1 MKIFI
6 KLLLFVIALAALY
19 LLVLKPDLLINP
31 DKPNTAADGF
41 SRFYANF
48 RSNMQQGGSQ
58 SDYILRL
65 QDSSDELIL
74 MLRRREQQVTPLTTS
89 WRGEV
94 VRRRFHAGGTLKDAL
109 QAYAQQEQMVLFWTL
124 PRDYV
129 IKQFFET
136 NSSLFDTINEMAVTI
151 SPDFSKPVQGY
162 FCPKSRALVLTDL
175 DDPFLQQH
183 CFATGPTAQ
192 TSR

>member
-1 MKIFI
+1 MKTFI

-19 LLVLKPDLLINP
+19 LLVIKPDLLINP
-31 DKPNTAADGF
+31 EKPNTAAEGF

-48 RSNMQQGGSQ
+48 RSNIQQGGSQ

-65 QDSSDELIL
+65 RDSSDELIL
-74 MLRRREQQVTPLTTS
+74 MLRRREQQVTPLAAS

-94 VRRRFHAGGTLKDAL
+94 VRRRFHAGATLKDAL
-109 QAYAQQEQMVLFWTL
+109 QSYAEQEQMVLFWTL
-124 PRDYV
+124 SRDYV

-136 NSSLFDTINEMAVTI
+136 NSSLFDTIHEIAVTI
-151 SPDFSKPVQGY
+151 NPDFIKPVQGY

-175 DDPFLQQH
+175 EDPFLQQH

-192 TSR
+192 TRR